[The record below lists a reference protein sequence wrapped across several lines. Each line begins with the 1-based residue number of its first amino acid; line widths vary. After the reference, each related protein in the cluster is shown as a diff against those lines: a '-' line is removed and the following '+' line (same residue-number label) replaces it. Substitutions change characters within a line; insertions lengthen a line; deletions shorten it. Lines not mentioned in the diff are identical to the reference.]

1 MTVYGPEYI
10 DLLLANSGYGKQLYN
25 MAGIFSQMKAEL
37 LNKQLE
43 RYRNQYIPN
52 MVKTD
57 GPPSKKAQEVIK
69 TLQDIGV
76 TDNKI
81 GDKLVESIQTELDSS
96 SVEIQTSGSQIGNL
110 TRSSGRAVTYQTIG
124 NLSEENLGRMS
135 KSKEE
140 MESILNNL
148 TDNLQ
153 IVIDDA
159 ESKVEQLYSAIEASS
174 AIDVG
179 ILDKLAGKGDNNKEL
194 PTDPLLA
201 AALGKNAAKKI
212 QAFVLT
218 PQEQAAVQALAE
230 NNPDAF
236 NLVQNYSRI
245 QGDIASLKY
254 LKNGAISQGAI
265 QKTEGKSKSQAVR
278 QLVGKIG
285 GSFSDASAVFSE
297 TVVATAASGALSKDD
312 VKSELEKLVQEH
324 VKTMVTK
331 SGGIGDFK
339 RVFAKVENDPLFQ
352 QDLSRYTEGEKNRLN
367 AQNNK
372 DDVFLSITSDE
383 IAISFGITVKASA
396 KSVKKGN
403 QGKAVSLK
411 LEQDTNLLHVFTTL
425 ANYDA
430 GVSLPG
436 IYNLAGGAV
445 GDLRGYNV
453 PNKLRARMWKE
464 QRQDL
469 YSKKSAEQAWEE
481 LVNYAETSYF
491 LSALAGDGSFLN
503 NSLFLSY
510 NNKLIPISTILSG
523 AASYVASGD
532 NKSVASFRSGKKSTA
547 RQAISYQSNQFVV
560 AKKGQTDEEAALER
574 SAQAE
579 QNLTE
584 AFQKR
589 KITTFLNTTFLTA
602 VTNSL

>member
-25 MAGIFSQMKAEL
+25 MAGNFSQMKAEL

-96 SVEIQTSGSQIGNL
+96 SAEIQTSGSQIENL

-124 NLSEENLGRMS
+124 NLSEGNLKRMS
-135 KSKEE
+135 KSREE

-159 ESKVEQLYSAIEASS
+159 ESKVEQLYNAIAASS
-174 AIDVG
+174 AIDLE
-179 ILDKLAGKGDNNKEL
+179 ILDKLAKMDDKEL
-194 PTDPLLA
+194 PSDPLLA

-218 PQEQAAVQALAE
+218 PQEQAAVKALAQ

-245 QGDIASLKY
+245 QGDITSLKY
-254 LKNGAISQGAI
+254 LKNGVISQGAI
-265 QKTEGKSKSQAVR
+265 QKTKGKSKSQAVR
-278 QLVGKIG
+278 QLIGKIG

-297 TVVATAASGALSKDD
+297 TVVTTAASGALSKDD
-312 VKSELEKLVQEH
+312 MKSELEKLVQEH
-324 VKTMVTK
+324 VKIVVTK

-339 RVFAKVENDPLFQ
+339 KVYAKVENDPLFQ

-510 NNKLIPISTILSG
+510 NNKLSPISTILSG